1 MQPSRSAKEPVK
13 SRTIV
18 SSDLPYLAD
27 WIVISLRWSC
37 LLGFQVTTSLSGA
50 HFDAIGFV
58 LVGAAMLNLLMSLL
72 AILNKR
78 LVYHRPINLTID
90 LIVCGAL
97 YFFTGRLAGPLNW
110 AGLLPIFTASIY
122 YELTGSLVAA
132 VIAIFLMDGS
142 IYLANG
148 GLALQT
154 QMAILAGFN
163 LACGLALGLVSK
175 PIMRNLRR
183 KYTTAVHKRQETERR
198 ARTQE
203 HQRMEA
209 VYRMIETLSAT
220 LNYELVLNTALDL
233 SLTAL
238 SGSTDPQK
246 DGSAANAYNQK
257 MVCAVLLFSGHDLV
271 VSSSRL
277 FPPPD
282 LRQVFQAE
290 QGVLHDTLATAE
302 PRLIKSPSEDPELKS
317 LLCVRP
323 CSVALVLPLHRGL
336 DAYGAMLFAHPDP
349 NFFIPD
355 RVETLTMISHQAV
368 ISIQNARLYQEM
380 EREKKEIIETQEE
393 ARKKLA
399 RDLHDGP
406 TQSVAAIAMR
416 ANIVRRIVVSDPEA
430 AIAEVVKIEDL
441 ARRTTQ
447 EIRHMLFTLRPLILE
462 TEGLIPA
469 LHSMADKMRDTY
481 EQNVSVEIDPNI
493 VQQFEINKQ
502 GVIFSLVEEAVNN
515 ARKHAQAHLILVSLK
530 TGRDSGIAV
539 LEICDDGMGFDV
551 KAVNKGYEKR
561 GSLGMVNLRERS
573 QLINGLLNIE
583 SIPGKGTRVQVFIP
597 LNEEA
602 SDRLQRGMTE

>member
-1 MQPSRSAKEPVK
+1 MQPSRSANKPVK
-13 SRTIV
+13 SRTII

-27 WIVISLRWSC
+27 WIAISLRWSC
-37 LLGFQVTTSLSGA
+37 LLGFQVATSLSGM
-50 HFDAIGFV
+50 HVTGIGFV
-58 LVGAAMLNLLMSLL
+58 LVAAAVINLIMSLL

-78 LVYHRPINLTID
+78 LVYHRPINLAFD
-90 LIVCGAL
+90 LLTCATL
-97 YFFTGRLAGPLNW
+97 YFLTGGLSGPLNW
-110 AGLLPIFTASIY
+110 AGLLPLFTASIY
-122 YELTGSLVAA
+122 YEMTGSLVAA
-132 VIAIFLMDGS
+132 ALVILLMDGT
-142 IYLANG
+142 IYVVNG
-148 GLALQT
+148 GIAFRM
-154 QMAILAGFN
+154 QMGILAGFN
-163 LACGLALGLVSK
+163 LACGLVLGLISK
-175 PIMRNLRR
+175 PLMRRLRR
-183 KYTTAVHKRQETERR
+183 KYTNTIRKRQETEHRVR
-198 ARTQE
+198 SQE
-203 HQRMEA
+203 RQRMEA

-238 SGSTDPQK
+238 SGSTDPQEA
-246 DGSAANAYNQK
+246 GSVSNTYNQK

-282 LRQVFQAE
+282 QRQVFQAE
-290 QGVLHDTLATAE
+290 LGVLHETLATAE
-302 PRLIKSPSEDPELKS
+302 PRLIKSPSSDPELKS

-355 RVETLTMISHQAV
+355 RIETLTMISHQAV

-380 EREKKEIIETQEE
+380 EREKKEVIETQEE

-416 ANIVRRIVVSDPEA
+416 ANIVRRIVISDPEA
-430 AIAEVVKIEDL
+430 AISEVIKIEDL

-481 EQNVSVEIDPNI
+481 EQNMEVEVDPDI
-493 VQQFEINKQ
+493 VQKLEINKQ
-502 GVIFSLVEEAVNN
+502 GVIFSLVEEATNN
-515 ARKHAQAHLILVSLK
+515 ARKHAQAHLITVSLK
-530 TGRDSGIAV
+530 TGNDTGLAL

-551 KAVNKGYEKR
+551 KAVNKAYEKR
-561 GSLGMVNLRERS
+561 GSMGMVNLRERS

-583 SIPGKGTRVQVFIP
+583 SYPGKGTRVQVFIP

-602 SDRLQRGMTE
+602 ADRLQRGVAG

>member
-1 MQPSRSAKEPVK
+1 MQPARSARVPVK
-13 SRTIV
+13 SRTII

-27 WIVISLRWSC
+27 WIAISLRWSC
-37 LLGFQVTTSLSGA
+37 LLGFQVVTSLTGIHLA
-50 HFDAIGFV
+50 VIGYV
-58 LVGAAMLNLLMSLL
+58 LLAAALLNLLMSLL

-78 LVYHRPINLTID
+78 LIYHRPINLTID
-90 LIVCGAL
+90 LCTCGAM
-97 YFFTGRLAGPLNW
+97 YYFTGGLAGPLNW
-110 AGLLPIFTASIY
+110 AGLLPMFSASIY
-122 YELTGSLVAA
+122 YELTGSLVTA
-132 VIAIFLMDGS
+132 VLAIILMEGS
-142 IYLANG
+142 IYLAFG
-148 GLALQT
+148 GLALRT
-154 QMAILAGFN
+154 QMAFLAGFN
-163 LACGLALGLVSK
+163 LACGLALGMISK
-175 PIMRNLRR
+175 PVMRRLRLN
-183 KYTTAVHKRQETERR
+183 YTNIVRKRQETERR
-198 ARTQE
+198 ARSQE

-246 DGSAANAYNQK
+246 DGSVANTYNQK

-302 PRLIKSPSEDPELKS
+302 PKLIKFPSDDPELKS
-317 LLCVRP
+317 LLCVRS
-323 CSVALVLPLHRGL
+323 CTSALVLPLRRGL

-355 RVETLTMISHQAV
+355 RIETLTMISHQAV

-416 ANIVRRIVVSDPEA
+416 ANIVRRIVISDPEA
-430 AIAEVVKIEDL
+430 AITEVIKIEDL
-441 ARRTTQ
+441 ARRTTH

-481 EQNVSVEIDPNI
+481 EQNVSVEIDPNT
-493 VQQFEINKQ
+493 VQQLEINKQ
-502 GVIFSLVEEAVNN
+502 SVIFSLVEESVNN
-515 ARKHAQAHLILVSLK
+515 ARKHAQAKTILVTLNP
-530 TGRDSGIAV
+530 GRDSGIAV
-539 LEICDDGMGFDV
+539 LEICDDGVGFDV
-551 KAVNKGYEKR
+551 KAVNKAYEKR

-602 SDRLQRGMTE
+602 ADRLQRGTTE